1 MAIPIL
7 SNRIKKYQRFNRWAK
22 KYIQSH
28 ASDNPHSGCSSYMTL
43 FWAYFV
49 KRLGLDEL
57 GYYHYTSLTPE
68 ERRHL
73 VPRRENLKFI
83 RSVNNVTD
91 TSVLSDKRRCYLHFS
106 DCYHRDVLAVTPQE
120 VASPQMRQA
129 FVQFVRKHGTVIIK
143 PMSECEGKG
152 VQAIDGNDCSDERL
166 MAVTD
171 DYTEGYLAEERVQQH
186 PFMAAIHPQSVN
198 TIRINTVRYGDTVEV
213 LWPSWRVGQGSAVV
227 DNYSAGGISIPID
240 KESGTTLCAI
250 SKNGI
255 RFTHHPDTGAELVG
269 VQIPQWQQLC
279 EQVKQMALRLTDIVF
294 VGWDMALTD
303 HGWVMIEANY
313 EPDNKAWQMTSE
325 KGIRDDF
332 EEMKR
337 RLKVK

>member
-91 TSVLSDKRRCYLHFS
+91 TSVLSDKRKCYLHFS

-240 KESGTTLCAI
+240 KEKCIRFILKPVEPIVIRTGIVPNAAKVTAYNNDAPLRRVKILCAESFEI
-250 SKNGI
+250 SVSVSGYI
-255 RFTHHPDTGAELVG
+255 DLLFSC
-269 VQIPQWQQLC
+269 Q
-279 EQVKQMALRLTDIVF
+279 
-294 VGWDMALTD
+294 
-303 HGWVMIEANY
+303 
-313 EPDNKAWQMTSE
+313 
-325 KGIRDDF
+325 
-332 EEMKR
+332 
-337 RLKVK
+337 